1 MRLFGGR
8 DPHGLDPTQTQV
20 LAHPLRV
27 RILEMHLR
35 MKGRSLSVETMTT
48 VLKDT
53 AEYRDVTAAHV
64 KYHRERLFDAK
75 LLPVN

>member
-1 MRLFGGR
+1 MPPCRRRRDRLATI
-8 DPHGLDPTQTQV
+8 TQA
-20 LAHPLRV
+20 LNHPLRV

-35 MKGRSLSVETMTT
+35 MKSCRLSVATMTT
-48 VLKDT
+48 VLADT
-53 AEYRDVTAAHV
+53 PEYRDVTAAHI